1 MNALMNKRSDLE
13 KRSDMRMHDRST
25 KSLPAFLALAMGA
38 ALFLSA
44 CQPSGG
50 SAFTREQ
57 YRSAATALFQQQL
70 YRETVDM
77 YETYLKSA
85 VIPSEDVPKVLYQ
98 IGAIYQE
105 NLLDPKAALAKY
117 AVIKALYPQETFN
130 NQLGKRMV
138 ACLETMGRSVDAT
151 QARSR
156 LTDLAP
162 DTSAGKA
169 GSAGSGA
176 VVAELDGRKI
186 TLGEIGSMVGKLPEA
201 PLELNQLVREYVAQI
216 LIAEAARRKGVGDRA
231 EVKIRMGQVEN
242 QILAQAGL
250 MEEIKIQPP
259 SGNDLKYYFEANKAR
274 YLQGKDS
281 TATFE
286 SLAPK
291 VQADW
296 AREKQGAEYQKYV
309 ERLLQTAKV
318 TFFNPKTGAAATP

>member
-1 MNALMNKRSDLE
+1 
-13 KRSDMRMHDRST
+13 MHKFYLSITRPTST
-25 KSLPAFLALAMGA
+25 LALCV
-38 ALFLSA
+38 ALASGFLVNGCKS
-44 CQPSGG
+44 SGG

-57 YRSAATALFQQQL
+57 FRAAATALFQQQL

-77 YETYLKSA
+77 YETYLKST
-85 VIPSEDVPKVLYQ
+85 VIPPDDVPKVLYQ
-98 IGAIYQE
+98 VGTIYQE
-105 NLLDPKAALAKY
+105 NLLDPKAALAKF
-117 AVIKALYPQETFN
+117 AVIKALYPDETFN

-156 LTDLAP
+156 LTDIVT
-162 DTSAGKA
+162 DSSGRNSANTQGNA
-169 GSAGSGA
+169 T

-186 TLGEIGSMVGKLPEA
+186 TLGEIASMVGKLPEA

-216 LIAEAARRKGVGDRA
+216 LIAEAARRKGVADRP
-231 EVKIRMGQVEN
+231 EVKIRMGQVQN

-250 MEEIKIQPP
+250 MDEIKIQPP
-259 SGNDLKYYFEANKAR
+259 TGNDIKYYFEANKAR
-274 YLQGKDS
+274 YLKGPDS
-281 TATFE
+281 NATFE
-286 SLAPK
+286 TLAPK

-296 AREKQGAEYQKYV
+296 AREKQGAAYQGYV